1 MTREGRKN
9 IYNTIFGVSK
19 VGSTPILLL
28 YTQST
33 SNRSA
38 RGVESINIRCFLVH
52 LNKRNAL
59 RKSLKLEVLVKL
71 GRRLTSTYRTMKR
84 TDETTSNEQFRQ
96 FLASVRQ

>member
-1 MTREGRKN
+1 MTREGKK
-9 IYNTIFGVSK
+9 IYI
-19 VGSTPILLL
+19 
-28 YTQST
+28 TQSLASVRLAQLPSCYFT
-33 SNRSA
+33 HKAHLTDLQEELRALISVA
-38 RGVESINIRCFLVH
+38 LVH

-96 FLASVRQ
+96 FIASVRQ